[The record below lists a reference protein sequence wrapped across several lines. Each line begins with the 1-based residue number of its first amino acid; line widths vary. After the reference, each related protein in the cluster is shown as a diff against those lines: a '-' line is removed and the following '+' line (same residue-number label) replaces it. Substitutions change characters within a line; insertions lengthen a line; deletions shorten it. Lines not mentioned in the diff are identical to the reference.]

1 VELRVDAQTRS
12 TLEAVGFKELV
23 NATEEDWQTEYLA
36 PILSIKTVA
45 DMDEAIKRTEELMGK
60 VVESKEQQLVKME
73 TAYARLQESISRQ
86 SEEIAKLSGTLGKRA
101 ANVKTKGNDYETQ
114 IGELLRRYYG
124 LCKNFELRATGL
136 GAGHEMDYIL
146 RIEDYI
152 VMWELK
158 NYTSTVPSAEVDKF
172 LRDLKENPQC
182 KIGVMISKTTDIQGK
197 SSSGHML
204 SEFDGS
210 KLMLYINRFDDFVG
224 EDPHRVL
231 SMLLSIF
238 RIWNQFHREEN
249 NVFDRV
255 EMIREL
261 EKATEE
267 LSKRRTEWKRHKA
280 HLDEVSRW
288 TTDLLDESED
298 RLDRILKK
306 ARNVGDICVSGV
318 VEIPE
323 GVFRDSGEQVE
334 RDWIQSILKVSV
346 AGGEIEIRELVDLL
360 RAHHKLSS
368 DSIRQ
373 RIMSVLCDSAV
384 YKKGVVKYIRGISRY
399 IPPCNIKF

>member
-1 VELRVDAQTRS
+1 
-12 TLEAVGFKELV
+12 
-23 NATEEDWQTEYLA
+23 
-36 PILSIKTVA
+36 
-45 DMDEAIKRTEELMGK
+45 
-60 VVESKEQQLVKME
+60 
-73 TAYARLQESISRQ
+73 
-86 SEEIAKLSGTLGKRA
+86 
-101 ANVKTKGNDYETQ
+101 
-114 IGELLRRYYG
+114 
-124 LCKNFELRATGL
+124 
-136 GAGHEMDYIL
+136 
-146 RIEDYI
+146 
-152 VMWELK
+152 
-158 NYTSTVPSAEVDKF
+158 
-172 LRDLKENPQC
+172 
-182 KIGVMISKTTDIQGK
+182 
-197 SSSGHML
+197 
-204 SEFDGS
+204 
-210 KLMLYINRFDDFVG
+210 
-224 EDPHRVL
+224 
-231 SMLLSIF
+231 MLLSIF